1 MNKIIILVYLM
12 LLSVQFT
19 LAQTEYE
26 AVDDILNLYFQ
37 TIGQDRLLKTNTYVS
52 KGKLIQGNAEIPF
65 VSYNK
70 RPLKYRLEA
79 EIHGMKIIT
88 AFDGESG
95 WTINPIEGISDPQQ
109 MTAEESERAKLQA
122 DYDGMFY
129 DYDSKGYKVEFID
142 KDYVGFVEVYV
153 LKLTTPDDDE
163 ITVYIDTENN
173 VMLKSSSYVTMEDT
187 VAEMEMLFTQHRFV
201 DDILFPHSVE
211 TKVNG
216 KTEMK
221 MIVEQIDFDVDIPD
235 SLFEMP
241 ETSDSEEENH

>member
-1 MNKIIILVYLM
+1 MVFSLP
-12 LLSVQFT
+12 FT

-37 TIGQDRLLKTNTYVS
+37 TLGQESLLKTTTYVT
-52 KGKLIQGNAEIPF
+52 KGKLIQGNAKVPF

-79 EIHGMKIIT
+79 EVQGMKIIT

-95 WTINPIEGISDPQQ
+95 WTINPITGTSDPQQ

-129 DYDSKGYKVEFID
+129 NYASKGYKVEFID

-173 VMLKSSSYVTMEDT
+173 VMLKSSSYVTIEDT
-187 VAEMEMLFTQHRFV
+187 VAEMEMFFSQHRFV
-201 DDILFPHSVE
+201 DDILFPYSVE

-221 MIVEQIDFDVDIPD
+221 MIVEHIDFDVDVPD
-235 SLFEMP
+235 SLFVMP
-241 ETSDSEEENH
+241 ETSDSEEDNR